1 MARTIADRSS
11 SFIPPNGGMKGRTR
25 VRRWDELCALDRGFE
40 LADAVL
46 EITTVV
52 DRGLLA
58 ITAVDL
64 GQRLFGAAAAGFFL
78 FDGSGTFPQV
88 VHAKGAAAGF
98 LEEYEH
104 GLRRVDPVLRL
115 VRRSGRAASARCAIA
130 PGDWGKAAIAGHLK
144 RWGFGDSMQGP
155 LHCDGRIVGTLNVV
169 RHRDDRPFGVG
180 DVAAFERV
188 CRALSHAL
196 NVDVRLASTALDCTL
211 ANPGGPLMELEGR
224 ARDVGWLVLDGATNK
239 VIARQLGISEPT
251 AKEHVERLRARFG
264 AVNRTQLAAC
274 LAQHLVARPKA
285 GVMRTV

>member
-1 MARTIADRSS
+1 
-11 SFIPPNGGMKGRTR
+11 MKGRTR
-25 VRRWDELCALDRGFE
+25 ARRWDDLSAPDRGFE

-46 EITTVV
+46 QITTGV
-52 DRGLLA
+52 DRELLA
-58 ITAVDL
+58 VTAVDL

-78 FDGSGTFPQV
+78 FDEGGTLPQV
-88 VHAKGAAAGF
+88 VHAKGAASGF

-155 LHCDGRIVGTLNVV
+155 LHCGGRIAGTLNMV

-180 DVAAFERV
+180 DLAAFERV
-188 CRALSHAL
+188 CRALSNAL
-196 NVDVRLASTALDCTL
+196 DIELRLASAASDYTL
-211 ANPGGPLMELEGR
+211 ANPGGELMNLEGR

-239 VIARQLGISEPT
+239 AIARQLGISELT

-264 AVNRTQLAAC
+264 AINRTQLAAL
-274 LAQHLVARPKA
+274 LAQHLIRPA
-285 GVMRTV
+285 ESG

>member
-1 MARTIADRSS
+1 MAQTIADRSS
-11 SFIPPNGGMKGRTR
+11 KFIPPNGGMGGCTR
-25 VRRWDELCALDRGFE
+25 ARRWDDLSALDPDFV

-46 EITTVV
+46 EITTAV
-52 DRGLLA
+52 DRELLA
-58 ITAVDL
+58 ATAVDL
-64 GQRLFGAAAAGFFL
+64 GRRLFGAAAAGFFL
-78 FDGSGTFPQV
+78 FDGGGTCPQV

-98 LEEYEH
+98 VEEYEH

-130 PGDWGKAAIAGHLK
+130 PVDWGTAAIAGHLK

-155 LHCDGRIVGTLNVV
+155 LHGGGRLVGTLNAV

-180 DVAAFERV
+180 DLAAFERV

-196 NVDVRLASTALDCTL
+196 DVGVRLASAASDCAL
-211 ANPGGPLMELEGR
+211 ANPGGPLMRLEGR

-274 LAQHLVARPKA
+274 LAQHLVRPA
-285 GVMRTV
+285 ERG